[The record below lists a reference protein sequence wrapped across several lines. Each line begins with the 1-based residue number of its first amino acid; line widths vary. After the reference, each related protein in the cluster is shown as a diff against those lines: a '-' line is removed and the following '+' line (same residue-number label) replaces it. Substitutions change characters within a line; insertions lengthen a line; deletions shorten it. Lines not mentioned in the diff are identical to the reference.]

1 MPTLLFGILLF
12 QVPAAIGVD
21 ALTTPLKISLLS
33 LIAVGTF
40 GVPALL
46 IYFLYR
52 MGHLRDLTLDNRSD
66 RHLPYLITG
75 LVYSGLT
82 YLFAR
87 RMQLVSEIA
96 PEIAVV
102 LGSITLSIL
111 LVALISLSWK
121 ISAHGV
127 GIGGTLGALA
137 GIMSKF
143 GETDL
148 FWLVLL
154 FVVLTGLLAS
164 ARLHLNA
171 HTPAQIGAGLA
182 LGLLVS
188 LSAVIGLV

>member
-12 QVPAAIGVD
+12 MVPGAVGAD
-21 ALTTPLKISLLS
+21 AFTTRLRISLLS
-33 LIAVGTF
+33 LITIGTF

-52 MGHLRDLTLDNRSD
+52 ASYLRSLTLDDRTD
-66 RHLPYLITG
+66 RHLPYLVTG
-75 LVYSGLT
+75 LIYAGLT
-82 YLFAR
+82 FVFATR
-87 RMQLVSEIA
+87 LQLVSRVA

-111 LVALISLSWK
+111 LVGLISLAWK

-137 GIMSKF
+137 GITHKF

-154 FVVLTGLLAS
+154 FVGLTGLLAS

-171 HTPAQIGAGLA
+171 HTPAQVGAGLV

-188 LSAVIGLV
+188 LSAVMVWV